1 MMHRPPEADEAP
13 PASVGPAS
21 VVGGRETL
29 LPASK
34 ARGHAKVTWDKLRRH
49 AQEHFGIRAFRHG
62 QRRLMEAVFQGHDA
76 FGVLPTG
83 TGKSLCFQLPA
94 LVLPRPVIVVSPLLA
109 LMQDQRDHLDQ
120 AHVDATR
127 IDSTLSAAAARDAR
141 NDVSTGHARV
151 IYLTPERLENAEQ
164 VALLAQ
170 QGASL
175 VVIDE
180 AHCVSQWGH
189 DFRPAYL
196 ALRHAIAALGRPPI
210 LALTATATP
219 AILADVVKQLSMIDP
234 VVVHTGIA
242 RPNLAFA
249 VSRTPSEDAKRVRLM
264 ELLRAGK
271 KEGGSSIVYVATIR
285 FAEELAEWLRAG
297 GLRVDRY
304 HGKLPAGARHD
315 AHVRFMNDD
324 IDVMVATSAFGLG
337 IDKPDVRRVI
347 HYNFPESLERYYQ
360 EAGRAGRDGAP
371 ASATLLYR
379 LEDRRIQS
387 SFLGG
392 KYPRHEDWEKVFS
405 ALEASR
411 ARTSVA
417 QLAERTGVG
426 ERRVKVILAELEAA
440 RLVERVSRSSA
451 AVRRNARVPA
461 SKLTAVVQAYERR
474 LAEDKERIDTVMHYA
489 QSTRC
494 RVALFADYFAVPE
507 SPPCGTCDNCTS
519 AATKPAAAAR
529 HRDHAHFLPLHAPP
543 PVKLTHLGGQ

>member
-1 MMHRPPEADEAP
+1 MQRTPEPDEAP
-13 PASVGPAS
+13 PASGVPPS
-21 VVGGRETL
+21 IMGGRETV
-29 LPASK
+29 LPASQ
-34 ARGHAKVTWDKLRRH
+34 ARGHTKVTWARLRRH
-49 AQEHFGIRAFRHG
+49 AREHFGIRAFRHG
-62 QRRLMEAVFQGHDA
+62 QRRLMEAVFHGHDA

-109 LMQDQRDHLDQ
+109 LMQDQRDHLDH
-120 AHVDATR
+120 AHVEATK
-127 IDSTLSAAAARDAR
+127 IDSTLSASAARDALD
-141 NDVSTGHARV
+141 DVSTGHARV

-164 VALLAQ
+164 VALLAK

-196 ALRHAIAALGRPPI
+196 AVRHAIAALGRPPI

-219 AILADVVKQLSMIDP
+219 AIQADVVKQLGMVDP

-249 VSRTPSEDAKRVRLM
+249 VSRTPSDDAKRTRLM

-271 KEGGSSIVYVATIR
+271 KNGGSSIVYVATIR
-285 FAEELAEWLRAG
+285 GAEELADWLRAG
-297 GLRVDRY
+297 GLRAERY
-304 HGKLPAGARHD
+304 HGKLRVGARHD
-315 AHVRFMNDD
+315 AHVRFMSGA

-337 IDKPDVRRVI
+337 IDKPDVRQVI

-360 EAGRAGRDGAP
+360 EAGRAGRDGEP

-392 KYPRHEDWEKVFS
+392 KYPRHEDWEKVFA
-405 ALEASR
+405 ALEAA
-411 ARTSVA
+411 ARTSVT
-417 QLAERTGVG
+417 QLAESTGVG

-451 AVRRNARVPA
+451 AVRRNVEVPA
-461 SKLTAVVQAYERR
+461 TKLTAVVQAYEQR
-474 LAEDKERIDTVMHYA
+474 LAEDRERIDTVMRYA

-494 RVALFADYFAVPE
+494 RAVLFADYFAVPE
-507 SPPCGTCDNCTS
+507 PPPCGSCDNCTS
-519 AATKPAAAAR
+519 GASTPVAVTRSREEPR
-529 HRDHAHFLPLHAPP
+529 LLPLHAPP
-543 PVKLTHLGGQ
+543 PIKLTHRPR